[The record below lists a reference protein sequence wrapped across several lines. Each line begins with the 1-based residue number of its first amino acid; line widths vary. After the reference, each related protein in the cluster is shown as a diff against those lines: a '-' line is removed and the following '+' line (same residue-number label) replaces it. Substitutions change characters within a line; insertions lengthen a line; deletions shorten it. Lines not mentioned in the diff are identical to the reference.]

1 MNFFKNLRELF
12 EKNGNLKEESYKQ
25 KIFRDFLLYLGY
37 EDNEII
43 FEQKIDSCIE
53 GQKNNLLS
61 NVRKADIVCSDIL
74 FEIKSSN
81 ISINDG
87 KTLSQAIEYN
97 VFLNKTIICLSN
109 FKTILVY
116 NRNNELLFSGD
127 LIDDSI
133 EDLEFNL
140 VALLGKFSLYR
151 GEILRNL
158 EDRYN
163 TFKNWISFY
172 RNKEKLI
179 QNIMD
184 ITRKNNYN
192 ILPLLKKGENNNIY
206 LKFDSNDIK
215 IDVWTEILKTELLN
229 SGYEIIDF
237 QLGLLR
243 YNISELNENFPYKYF
258 TGNSNYVLKD
268 SWLKNPYNNE
278 KIKFI
283 KNVESV
289 FEEMNSTFNNINRII
304 DETIKIATQIL
315 DYCYLNHNYL
325 I

>member
-97 VFLNKTIICLSN
+97 VFLNKKIICLSN
-109 FKTILVY
+109 FKTILV
-116 NRNNELLFSGD
+116 
-127 LIDDSI
+127 
-133 EDLEFNL
+133 
-140 VALLGKFSLYR
+140 
-151 GEILRNL
+151 
-158 EDRYN
+158 YN